1 MARFCHIPAA
11 LSPVPCPN
19 TRPLAKV
26 LHCTVGYGTYDSMLQ
41 SYLGLASAHG
51 LEVFCPEQ
59 PHAVHFLW
67 RRARRIR
74 EPVVC
79 FWAVVSAEI
88 AQQTLVALHLGGSR
102 EALDLLQRQSHDGGT
117 LLPADEEAPSPGR
130 AHPLR

>member
-1 MARFCHIPAA
+1 MARFCHIPGA
-11 LSPVPCPN
+11 LSPAPRPSK
-19 TRPLAKV
+19 RPLEKV
-26 LHCTVGYGTYDSMLQ
+26 LHCTVGYGTYDGMLR

-59 PHAVHFLW
+59 PQAVHFLW
-67 RRARRIR
+67 RRARRIH

-79 FWAVVSAEI
+79 FWAVVSAET

-117 LLPADEEAPSPGR
+117 LLPADEEASSPER
-130 AHPLR
+130 AHALR

>member
-1 MARFCHIPAA
+1 MARFCHIPGA
-11 LSPVPCPN
+11 LSPAQNVRSQKFCIAAV
-19 TRPLAKV
+19 T
-26 LHCTVGYGTYDSMLQ
+26 YGTWIVMLQ

-59 PHAVHFLW
+59 PHAAYFLW

-117 LLPADEEAPSPGR
+117 LLPADAEASSLEHSHAIR
-130 AHPLR
+130 